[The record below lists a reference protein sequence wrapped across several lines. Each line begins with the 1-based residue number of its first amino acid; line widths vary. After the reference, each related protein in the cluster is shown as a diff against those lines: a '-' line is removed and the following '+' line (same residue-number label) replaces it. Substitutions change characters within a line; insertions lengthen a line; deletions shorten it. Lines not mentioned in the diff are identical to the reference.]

1 MRFIRQSFLF
11 LSAMSAFLKSL
22 TTILLM
28 VLFILIL

>member
-1 MRFIRQSFLF
+1 MHLMRQSLLF
-11 LSAMSAFLKSL
+11 LRAMSAFLKSL